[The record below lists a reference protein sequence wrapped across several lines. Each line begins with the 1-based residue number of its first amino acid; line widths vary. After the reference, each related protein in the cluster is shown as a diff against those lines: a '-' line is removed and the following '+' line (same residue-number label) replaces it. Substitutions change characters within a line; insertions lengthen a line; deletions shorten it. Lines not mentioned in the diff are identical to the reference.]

1 MLRMA
6 RSKVKLE
13 KQQAEHRSLG
23 SSSTNSSTSVNSREA
38 ERGNSERS
46 VVSVD
51 DSEGQKGTIV
61 YTYIYY
67 RSSLVPRPSFS
78 LSPHPPEGG
87 SGHETTID
95 RESFDCLFYRTYCN
109 FGATV
114 I

>member
-23 SSSTNSSTSVNSREA
+23 SSSCTNSSTSVNSREA

-51 DSEGQKGTIV
+51 DSEGQTGTIV

-67 RSSLVPRPSFS
+67 RSGKF
-78 LSPHPPEGG
+78 
-87 SGHETTID
+87 
-95 RESFDCLFYRTYCN
+95 
-109 FGATV
+109 
-114 I
+114 

>member
-61 YTYIYY
+61 YTYAPINV
-67 RSSLVPRPSFS
+67 VPQY
-78 LSPHPPEGG
+78 PPPGQCGG
-87 SGHETTID
+87 KVGI
-95 RESFDCLFYRTYCN
+95 
-109 FGATV
+109 
-114 I
+114 